1 MVAFS
6 PTTLIE
12 TVLMAMP
19 CPDTMGAC
27 TVQTVF
33 DRQQHQYMLVIAG
46 WHGQHRIHQ
55 CLVHIAYY
63 DERVWIHCDH
73 TIHGIPE
80 RLIAAGIPAT
90 RILQVF
96 PLADLRR
103 P

>member
-1 MVAFS
+1 MVACS
-6 PTTLIE
+6 TTTIIE
-12 TVLMAMP
+12 TVLIATL
-19 CPDTMGAC
+19 CPDTTGTCA
-27 TVQTVF
+27 VQTVF
-33 DRQQHQYMLVIAG
+33 DREQQHYMVVVAG

-55 CLVHIAYY
+55 CLVHIAYH

-96 PLADLRR
+96 PLAGLRM